1 MLRKKPAR
9 PWVAGFP
16 AEMLNI
22 GLLINPYAGIGGSV
36 ALKGSDGADIR
47 DRALALGAE
56 LRAPG
61 RVRRALGMLQ
71 EVSSQVHL
79 YCWGGDMGEAV
90 CADLRLPHT
99 VCGRAAH
106 SPSDA
111 GDTREA
117 AAALAERAPDI
128 LLFAGG
134 DGTAR
139 DVLDSV
145 GQGIPVLGIP
155 CGVKMHSGVFAI
167 SPEAA
172 GELLLLLVAA
182 GLVDVQLRE
191 VRDIDEVAFREGRV
205 NTRFYGELLV
215 PEVGGYLQQTKV
227 AGRESEELV
236 AQEIAADFHE
246 AMEMDCT
253 YLIGPGS
260 TTAAIMEELGL
271 PGTLLGVDAIRGG
284 ELLLQDATAAELES
298 LLESSGGPARIVVT
312 AIGGQGH
319 IFGRGN
325 QQISPAVI
333 RLVGVENILVV
344 AGKGKITGLQG
355 RPLLV
360 DSNDPELDRALS
372 GYRRV
377 ITGYHDAI
385 LYPVS
390 AVGDVTES

>member
-1 MLRKKPAR
+1 
-9 PWVAGFP
+9 
-16 AEMLNI
+16 
-22 GLLINPYAGIGGSV
+22 V
-36 ALKGSDGADIR
+36 ALKGSDGAEIR
-47 DRALALGAE
+47 EQALALGAE

-61 RVRRALGMLQ
+61 RVRRALGLLQ
-71 EVSSQVHL
+71 DVAGQVHL
-79 YCWGGDMGEAV
+79 HCWGGDMGEAV
-90 CADLRLPHT
+90 CAELGLPHT
-99 VCGRAAH
+99 VCGRDQA
-106 SPSDA
+106 SPSTA
-111 GDTREA
+111 EDTRR
-117 AAALAERAPDI
+117 AALALAALAPDI

-145 GQGIPVLGIP
+145 GQEIPVLGIP

-191 VRDIDEVAFREGRV
+191 VRDIDEAAFREGRV
-205 NTRFYGELLV
+205 KTRFYGELLV

-236 AQEIAADFHE
+236 AQEIAADFVE
-246 AMEMDCT
+246 GMERDRT

-284 ELLLQDATAAELES
+284 EVLLRDATAAQLES
-298 LLESSGGPARIVVT
+298 LLESPDVQACIVVT

-333 RLVGVENILVV
+333 RRVGVDNILVV

-360 DSNDPELDRALS
+360 DSNDPELDRRLT

-377 ITGYHDAI
+377 VTGYHDAI

-390 AVGDVTES
+390 AVGEAVES